1 MCAKIV
7 SGFLMCQS
15 LRVQHCLNHKVF
27 PAGGFFFLTI
37 TCQLF
42 LFVLICAI
50 NSLQRKIKDIR
61 LFKVC
66 NTVKI
71 YIWWKLTDSLFRA
84 AHISVLLF
92 QLTWTTYASLPTVQL
107 SKSGDCRKH
116 CAVSF
121 AFETNHFCII
131 LAEGMVNLNFVRF
144 TFNKGP
150 VTSLTDCQT
159 TKWQEEFPIIGIV
172 VTNKWSHWLKR
183 RAAEGKWYG
192 VKWNSHW

>member
-1 MCAKIV
+1 MGAKIV

-15 LRVQHCLNHKVF
+15 LKALHCQNHETF
-27 PAGGFFFLTI
+27 PAGGFFFFNNNLSI
-37 TCQLF
+37 V
-42 LFVLICAI
+42 FVCSDIWY
-50 NSLQRKIKDIR
+50 SLQRKIRDIR
-61 LFKVC
+61 LFSVC
-66 NTVKI
+66 NTVKT
-71 YIWWKLTDSLFRA
+71 YIWRKLTDFLFRT

-121 AFETNHFCII
+121 AFETDCFSTV
-131 LAEGMVNLNFVRF
+131 LGEGRVSLNFVRF

-150 VTSLTDCQT
+150 DTSLTDCQP

-172 VTNKWSHWLKR
+172 VTTKYNHWLKR